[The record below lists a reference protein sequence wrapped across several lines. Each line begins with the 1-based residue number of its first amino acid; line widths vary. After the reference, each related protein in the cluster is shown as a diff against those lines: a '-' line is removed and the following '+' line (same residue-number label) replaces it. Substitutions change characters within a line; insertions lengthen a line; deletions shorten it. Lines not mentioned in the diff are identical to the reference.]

1 MGKFGYLSPA
11 VSEISAWGKHHIAN
25 EYEKPAVSEIS
36 AWGKHHI
43 AEKNKAKVL
52 KKVM

>member
-1 MGKFGYLSPA
+1 MGKFGYLS
-11 VSEISAWGKHHIAN
+11 
-25 EYEKPAVSEIS
+25 PAVSEIS